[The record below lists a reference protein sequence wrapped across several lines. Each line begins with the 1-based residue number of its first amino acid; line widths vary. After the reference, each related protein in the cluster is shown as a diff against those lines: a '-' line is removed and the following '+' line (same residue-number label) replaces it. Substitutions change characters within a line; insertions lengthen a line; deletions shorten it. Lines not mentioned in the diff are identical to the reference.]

1 MSTSGAPQSQPQSS
15 EHYFGAELAKKTSS
29 RTQDGESRS
38 RERRFTAL
46 LEFLMPVY
54 LLPFVFGNAEGVGI
68 YCVLLT
74 LVFLTGRLLP
84 PAVAAMLPLVILPLA
99 GIFAVDQVAA
109 EFLGPR
115 VLAAWLLFAIA
126 IVGDETTLF
135 ARACLYALQQ
145 FALRMQPLFLSLQL
159 VVLALSLFLP
169 SSFIVVFGTVLI
181 ERFFAVVQREII
193 TADQRS
199 GLRAPTSSST
209 ENFIKDVR
217 RQRRLRRVA
226 AGGNTRR
233 ARRVSMASDMTMASD
248 ASHSSSLVRQY
259 KLHPEWLKEPGFEA
273 QKKAAK
279 KQPRKT
285 SFDPFDRTSDAGVWA
300 CRLPIRT
307 IRSFAPQ
314 KTQPSS
320 ILKGSSSK
328 GKEPEPGSQSQRKT
342 TATTINLVKSPNP
355 AAVIP
360 KNRQLDSRANVVR
373 TVELPDKVSSTPSSE
388 SSKKAKCE
396 PANKASIKHVD
407 ETVIE
412 LSVVQHTTTLPADNE
427 RRGSG
432 HPVEP
437 AAAEDV
443 ASHSPGGESP
453 PLEMQLQQTL
463 SAFATS
469 TSPITPST
477 SPFSLSSRSSMSS
490 SPQAVVDVWNTAP
503 VAAGGECSV
512 DSYAAWASHMMGGP
526 VSRLLLHDEEAGA
539 ASSLARSTESTT
551 MKSAAEEQQQL
562 SPPSI
567 ATENSRGV
575 VKRGTALSPESQIEA
590 DASGW
595 KLLQMFQGLHMQTA
609 IELNQLQ
616 KVPSTADSRSERLF
630 EVRGVLKAARSKA
643 SLQSLPQGQRESP
656 TTRRWSLT
664 SMDRDTT
671 MAATMNGG
679 PTKPRPIMCD
689 SAWRRAAG
697 AGRNENSTSGRRIV
711 IASQPYVQGDAASS
725 FRENSHR

>member
-1 MSTSGAPQSQPQSS
+1 MIAVYNKLWGCLLVCIQYQIHLSARVKSVRKKEKTKKNVSTQRSAHAVAFAESQFIYFASTSQLVPQKRAPLFPRLLARLKSAALAMSTSGAPQSQPQSS

-217 RQRRLRRVA
+217 YTARQRRLRRVA

-412 LSVVQHTTTLPADNE
+412 LSVVHQTTTLPADNE
-427 RRGSG
+427 WRGSG
-432 HPVEP
+432 HPVERRLP
-437 AAAEDV
+437 KTSP
-443 ASHSPGGESP
+443 SHSPGGESP

-463 SAFATS
+463 TAEGPLYRGLPLRA
-469 TSPITPST
+469 
-477 SPFSLSSRSSMSS
+477 SL
-490 SPQAVVDVWNTAP
+490 
-503 VAAGGECSV
+503 
-512 DSYAAWASHMMGGP
+512 
-526 VSRLLLHDEEAGA
+526 
-539 ASSLARSTESTT
+539 
-551 MKSAAEEQQQL
+551 
-562 SPPSI
+562 
-567 ATENSRGV
+567 
-575 VKRGTALSPESQIEA
+575 
-590 DASGW
+590 
-595 KLLQMFQGLHMQTA
+595 
-609 IELNQLQ
+609 
-616 KVPSTADSRSERLF
+616 